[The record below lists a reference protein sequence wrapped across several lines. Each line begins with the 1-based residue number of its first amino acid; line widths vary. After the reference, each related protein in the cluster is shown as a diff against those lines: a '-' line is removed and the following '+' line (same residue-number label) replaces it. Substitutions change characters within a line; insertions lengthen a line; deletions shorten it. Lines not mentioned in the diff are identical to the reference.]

1 MLLAFQCRALSPAS
15 RNQGELVMNGDG
27 TVGSPKHHEVE
38 RGLGQP
44 HLFGWPRDIAT
55 IMASE
60 ASLRSP

>member
-1 MLLAFQCRALSPAS
+1 
-15 RNQGELVMNGDG
+15 MNGDG